1 MPLAT
6 HFHYNL
12 FPSFPLL
19 FLEVT
24 VPQTDWKPLALANPV
39 LKNILSL

>member
-6 HFHYNL
+6 HFHCSL

-19 FLEVT
+19 FLEIA
-24 VPQTDWKPLALANPV
+24 VPQTDGKPLALAKPV
-39 LKNILSL
+39 LENIL